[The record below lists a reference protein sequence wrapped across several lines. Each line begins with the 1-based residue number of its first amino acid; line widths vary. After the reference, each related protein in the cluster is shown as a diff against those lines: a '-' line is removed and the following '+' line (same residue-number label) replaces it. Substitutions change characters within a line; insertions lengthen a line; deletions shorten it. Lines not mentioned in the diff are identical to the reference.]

1 MLHRIVMPSGWFFLM
16 ALCASTWSAMQANRT
31 GNVAEA
37 GAHIYTTLKRLSAWT
52 VKTNPMRVTK
62 AAAAVRTHI
71 RALTRKNTVS
81 RAHDGAA
88 DEKRDSVLN
97 LEHGSYER
105 NKMAAPPWVVPG
117 TP

>member
-1 MLHRIVMPSGWFFLM
+1 
-16 ALCASTWSAMQANRT
+16 MQANRT

-52 VKTNPMRVTK
+52 VTTNPTRVTK

-81 RAHDGAA
+81 RAYDGAA

-97 LEHGSYER
+97 LEHGLYER

>member
-37 GAHIYTTLKRLSAWT
+37 GAHINTTLKRLSAWAVT
-52 VKTNPMRVTK
+52 TNPARVTK

-81 RAHDGAA
+81 RAYDGAA